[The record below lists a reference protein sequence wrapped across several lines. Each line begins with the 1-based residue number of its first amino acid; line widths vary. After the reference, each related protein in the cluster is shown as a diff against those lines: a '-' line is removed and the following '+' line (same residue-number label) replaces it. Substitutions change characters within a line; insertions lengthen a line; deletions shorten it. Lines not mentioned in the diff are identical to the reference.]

1 MDIECTFLLHEFW
14 DRGKHCRWKKIIVC
28 HQWRQIILHVVVL
41 AALVVP
47 SVTMIGQ
54 MFLGCDR
61 AASVTFFTVALTVNG
76 AVCCGYLGN
85 GLDIAPNFSGIVA
98 SLCDNV

>member
-1 MDIECTFLLHEFW
+1 
-14 DRGKHCRWKKIIVC
+14 
-28 HQWRQIILHVVVL
+28 VL
-41 AALVVP
+41 AALTVP

-76 AVCCGYLGN
+76 AVCGGYLGN
-85 GLDIAPNFSGIVA
+85 GLDIAPNFSGTIQQLTDIHQTWYERQA
-98 SLCDNV
+98 TSAFLIPC